1 MHLESLALQEF
12 RSYKSLNLELTP
24 GITVFL
30 GSNGVG
36 KTNIVEAVDY
46 TATLGSHRVSTTA
59 PMIRVDAQQA
69 LIRVRVR
76 RATHRT
82 TLEFSLESG
91 KANTVAINRGAPTRA
106 RDALGTVH
114 TVLFSPEDLALIK
127 ADPSHRR
134 NFLDDLATS
143 MRPFLA
149 AVRADYDKSVKQRN
163 ALLKSARSSGRVTEA
178 HLATL
183 AAWNDQLAT
192 TGAQILY
199 ARIQLI
205 KALEPE
211 VHRAYAQLADG
222 PRLPSLQYRS
232 HVLPAEAQGRVEN
245 LDHLSVAELRGM
257 MLAACEQMRDRE
269 IDRALSL
276 VGPHRDELE
285 LTLGQLPARGYAS
298 HGEMW
303 SYALALRLGS
313 WYVHLDDDRTE
324 GASPILILDDVFA
337 ELDSRRR
344 DRLAQAVAGAEQVL
358 VTAAVEA
365 DVPQVLREDQR
376 PITLIRVTPGQ
387 AVVSTPHHDDAVSP
401 APTVESDV
409 HDGAD
414 PQSGDHT

>member
-1 MHLESLALQEF
+1 MHLESLALQDF
-12 RSYKSLNLELTP
+12 RTYESLNLELTP

-46 TATLGSHRVSTTA
+46 AATLGSHRVSTTA
-59 PMIRVDAQQA
+59 PMIHMGAQRA
-69 LIRVRVR
+69 VIRAGVR

-82 TLEFSLESG
+82 TLEFALESG

-114 TVLFSPEDLALIK
+114 TVLFSPEDLSLIK
-127 ADPSHRR
+127 GDPSHRR

-149 AVRADYDKSVKQRN
+149 GVRADYDKSVKQRN
-163 ALLKSARSSGRVTEA
+163 ALLKSARAAGRITEA

-211 VHRAYAQLADG
+211 VHRAYAQLAEG
-222 PRLPSLQYRS
+222 PRLPTLQYRS
-232 HVLPAEAQGRVEN
+232 QVVPAEAEGRVEN
-245 LDHLSVAELRGM
+245 LEHLSVAQLRGL
-257 MLAACEQMRDRE
+257 MLTACDQMRDRE
-269 IDRALSL
+269 IERASSL

-337 ELDSRRR
+337 ELDARRR

-358 VTAAVEA
+358 VTAAVDA
-365 DVPQVLREDQR
+365 DVPQALREDQR
-376 PITLIRVTPGQ
+376 PVTVVRVTPGQ
-387 AVVSTPHHDDAVSP
+387 AVLTGPGHDAAVGR
-401 APTVESDV
+401 APDVETDP
-409 HDGAD
+409 GA
-414 PQSGDHT
+414 GELR

>member
-1 MHLESLALQEF
+1 MHLESLALQDF
-12 RSYKSLNLELTP
+12 RTYESLNLDLAP

-59 PMIRVDAQQA
+59 PMIRMGAQRA
-69 LIRVRVR
+69 VIRAKVR

-82 TLEFSLESG
+82 TLEFALESG
-91 KANTVAINRGAPTRA
+91 KANTVAVNRGAPTRA

-127 ADPSHRR
+127 GDPSHRR

-149 AVRADYDKSVKQRN
+149 GVIADYNKSVKQRN
-163 ALLKSARSSGRVTEA
+163 ALLRSARSAGRITETHVA
-178 HLATL
+178 SL

-222 PRLPSLQYRS
+222 PRLPSLQYS
-232 HVLPAEAQGRVEN
+232 SQVLPQQAEGRVEN
-245 LDHLSVAELRGM
+245 LDHLSVAELREL
-257 MLAACEQMRDRE
+257 MLTACDHMRDRE
-269 IDRALSL
+269 FERALSL

-285 LTLGQLPARGYAS
+285 LTLGELPARGYAS

-337 ELDSRRR
+337 ELDARRR

-358 VTAAVEA
+358 VTAAVDA
-365 DVPQVLREDQR
+365 DVPQALRQDQR
-376 PITLIRVTPGQ
+376 PIALVRVTPGQ
-387 AVVSTPHHDDAVSP
+387 AVLSAPRPIDDVVSP
-401 APTVESDV
+401 SPEAA
-409 HDGAD
+409 AD
-414 PQSGDHT
+414 PERGNLT